1 MVVDSREIPPPERA
15 HRRREGDP
23 ICANGES
30 GAPTASAPAV
40 RVALHEQPLASA
52 ERWLIFGLF
61 LYFSLQ
67 ALIRATGAAALEL
80 DESELAVVGQ
90 WWLIGYNNQPPL
102 YVWLQAVAFRVLGL
116 DLAALSVLKNALL
129 FTTYLFTFLAA
140 RRLLHEPMRAILA
153 TLSLLLIAQL
163 AWEAQRDLSHSVMVT
178 TVAAASFYALL
189 RWYARP
195 STAGYLLLGVLLG
208 LGLLSKYNYVLFAG
222 AVLLTLLTVRRGRAL
237 LFDPRLLLT
246 LLVASALVAPHLVW
260 LMGDPGLI
268 AALPH
273 KLDFG
278 QRTWLVS
285 GLGSTLVAMVD
296 FLAPWWVIMLLVFR
310 LDFLRAIAM
319 PQDSD
324 LGFPLRRYL
333 GALLLLLAVL
343 LLLGASHFKAR
354 WMLPL
359 VLVAPIYVFGT
370 MATSALTR
378 VRVRAYIATAL
389 IAAALV
395 LSVMGW
401 RLHDWPVPAG
411 RQALAEH
418 FDTVAEKAREIGF
431 EQGLII
437 SERLLDAG
445 NLRLRFPD
453 STGWASRV
461 NGAALTCG
469 GSDLL
474 VVWDTEGRAALPQ
487 ELRELLIEGL
497 GVPPGEIEAALPQAL
512 QRAAAGADSS
522 MKAWPALLVWPS
534 RLRSDCHWTDD
545 VS

>member
-1 MVVDSREIPPPERA
+1 MHA
-15 HRRREGDP
+15 
-23 ICANGES
+23 
-30 GAPTASAPAV
+30 
-40 RVALHEQPLASA
+40 QPLTSA
-52 ERWLIFGLF
+52 ERWLIVGLF
-61 LYFSLQ
+61 LYFLLQ
-67 ALIRATGAAALEL
+67 ALMRATGAAALEL

-90 WWLIGYNNQPPL
+90 WWLAGYTNQPPL
-102 YVWLQAVAFRVLGL
+102 YVWLQAATFRVLGL
-116 DLAALSVLKNALL
+116 DLAALSVLKNTLL
-129 FTTYLFTFLAA
+129 FTTYLLTFLAA
-140 RRLLHEPMRAILA
+140 RRLLHEPIRAILA

-189 RWYARP
+189 RWYERP

-222 AVLLTLLTVRRGRAL
+222 AVLLTLLTVPRGRAL

-260 LMGDPGLI
+260 LLGDPGLV
-268 AALPH
+268 ADLPH

-310 LDFLRAIAM
+310 RDFLRAVAA
-319 PQDSD
+319 PQHAD
-324 LGFPLRRYL
+324 LEFPLRRYL

-370 MATSALTR
+370 MAASALTR
-378 VRVRAYIATAL
+378 ARVRAYIATAL
-389 IAAALV
+389 TAAALV
-395 LSVMGW
+395 LAVMGW
-401 RLHDWPVPAG
+401 RLHDWPLPAG

-418 FDTVAEKAREIGF
+418 FDAVAEQAREIGF
-431 EQGLII
+431 ENGLII

-445 NLRLRFPD
+445 NLRLRFPG
-453 STGWASRV
+453 STGWAPRV
-461 NGAALTCG
+461 NGAALTCAG
-469 GSDLL
+469 GDLL
-474 VVWDTEGRAALPQ
+474 VVWDTEGRDALPP
-487 ELRELLIEGL
+487 ELRDLLVDAL
-497 GVPPGEIEAALPQAL
+497 GVPPGEIDAALPRAFE
-512 QRAAAGADSS
+512 RAAARTDTSAEP
-522 MKAWPALLVWPS
+522 WPALLALPA
-534 RLRSDCHWTDD
+534 RLGPDCHWTDG
-545 VS
+545 VSGSGVSGSGAAKDR